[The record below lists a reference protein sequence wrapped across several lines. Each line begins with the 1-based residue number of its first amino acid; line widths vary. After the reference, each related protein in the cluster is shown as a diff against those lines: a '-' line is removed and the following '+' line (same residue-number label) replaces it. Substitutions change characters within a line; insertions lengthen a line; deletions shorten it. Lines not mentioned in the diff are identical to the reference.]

1 MTGTGG
7 NAAFYFVDRHCS
19 GPAGAKVAFMEAG
32 PGGRT
37 LTYEELARQSDRMA
51 ALYQRHDLRR
61 EDRAVMLVLDQIE
74 FPVIFW
80 GSLKAGV
87 IPIPLNTLLS
97 AEVYHAILLDS
108 RARALFVSTE
118 LLPVIAPA
126 LKDNPY
132 LQAVFVIGQP
142 SVETGTPLFTRF
154 LRHVRGAP
162 HNRPVETGAPQFTQF
177 LPFAEELAASKRR
190 DMLEVSSD
198 ECAFWLYSS
207 GSTGAPKGVRH
218 AHGSLKYTAD
228 TYGLQV
234 LGILPDDVVF
244 SAAKLFFA
252 YGLGNAMT
260 FPMSVGATA
269 VLLAGRPTPDSV
281 MAVMRDAR
289 PTIFCGVPTLY
300 AAVLS
305 ALAGKAPDSGGR
317 LRRCISA
324 GEALP
329 ADVGARWAQSFG
341 MDILDGVGS
350 TELLHIF
357 LSNQPGDVVF
367 GTSGTAVP
375 GYELRLVDER
385 GNAVA
390 PGGIGELLVK
400 GASAADG
407 YWNQREKTRATF
419 EGQWTRTGD
428 KYELREDG
436 RLVYCGRSDDMF
448 KVSGIWVAP
457 FEVEQALI
465 SHPAVLEAAVVPH
478 KDEDGLE
485 KPKAY
490 VVLKPSASQNAH
502 GGDGLADALKAH
514 VQEKIGKWKYPRWI
528 EIIDELPKTATGKI
542 QRFKLRDVHGVEYQ
556 VGGQQDARHH
566 GQQAQA

>member
-7 NAAFYFVDRHCS
+7 NAAGYFVDRHCS
-19 GPAGAKVAFMEAG
+19 GPAGAKIAFAEAG
-32 PGGRT
+32 AGGRT

-51 ALYQRHDLRR
+51 ALYERHGLRR

-87 IPIPLNTLLS
+87 IPVPLNTLLS
-97 AEVYHAILLDS
+97 AEVYHAVLMDS
-108 RARALFVSTE
+108 RARALFVSAE
-118 LLPVIAPA
+118 LLPVITPA

-132 LQAVFVIGQP
+132 LQAVFVI
-142 SVETGTPLFTRF
+142 TRP
-154 LRHVRGAP
+154 GA
-162 HNRPVETGAPQFTQF
+162 ETGASAFCG
-177 LPFAEELAASKRR
+177 LLSFADKLAVSPPR
-190 DMLEVSSD
+190 DRIAVSSD

-218 AHGSLKYTAD
+218 VHGSLKYTAD
-228 TYGLQV
+228 TYGRQV

-260 FPMSVGATA
+260 FPMSVGATT
-269 VLLAGRPTPDSV
+269 VLLSGRPTPDSV
-281 MAVMRDAR
+281 MAVMQDMK

-300 AAVLS
+300 AAMLA
-305 ALAGKAPDSGGR
+305 ALAGKVPDSGGR

-329 ADVGARWAQSFG
+329 AEVGARWAQLFG
-341 MDILDGVGS
+341 VDILDGVGS

-357 LSNQPGDVVF
+357 LSNQPGDVVL
-367 GTSGTAVP
+367 GTSGTPVP

-385 GNAVA
+385 GNAVV

-407 YWNQREKTRATF
+407 YWNQRDKSRATF
-419 EGQWTRTGD
+419 EGEWTRTGD
-428 KYELREDG
+428 KYQLRDDG

-465 SHPAVLEAAVVPH
+465 SHPAVLEAAVVPC

-490 VVLKPSASQNAH
+490 VVLKPAVDR
-502 GGDGLADALKAH
+502 DGIAETLKEH
-514 VQEKIGKWKYPRWI
+514 VQEKIGKWKYPRWV
-528 EIIDELPKTATGKI
+528 EIITELPKTATGKI
-542 QRFKLRDVHGVEYQ
+542 QRFKLRDVHGVEYH
-556 VGGQQDARHH
+556 VSGRRDALHH
-566 GQQAQA
+566 DQHAQA